1 MSKETIVALTAVIVA
16 ICMTVAMLYIYFKD
30 ATLESL
36 RADAYTLFLKAEN
49 TFAGTGK
56 GKQKMDF
63 VINAI
68 KHVMPKW
75 LKLFISDEM
84 LRELLQMWFANIKD
98 LLDDGKIKNSA
109 KGE

>member
-1 MSKETIVALTAVIVA
+1 MSKEIIVALTAVIVA
-16 ICMTVAMLYIYFKD
+16 ICMTVAMLYTYFKD

-63 VINAI
+63 VVNTI
-68 KHVMPKW
+68 KYVMPKW
-75 LKLFISDEM
+75 LKVFISDEM
-84 LRELLQMWFANIKD
+84 LRELLQMWFNNIKD
-98 LLDDGKIKNSA
+98 LLDDGKINDSA

>member
-1 MSKETIVALTAVIVA
+1 MSKEIIVAITCVVVA
-16 ICMTVAMLYIYFKD
+16 ICMTLFTLYIYFKD

-49 TFAGTGK
+49 AFAGTGK

-63 VINAI
+63 VVNAI
-68 KHVMPKW
+68 KNVMPNW
-75 LKLFISDEM
+75 LKLFVSDEM
-84 LRELLQMWFANIKD
+84 LRELLQMWFDNIKD
-98 LLDDGKIKNSA
+98 LLDDGKINDSA